1 RDAVPGR
8 SIRCRLGRWP
18 RAIREGSGR
27 ACLPSWPRCE
37 SDQGSSAHRAARPP
51 RSTPDVASDPQGGRL
66 SIRWPGPLMVGAG
79 LFLAGLTEPSW
90 WSLAMIPA
98 GLVLGLPA
106 LARIAPSGWFRAR
119 PGLPATAAAAFLLSA
134 AFFAVDGFVPLMLT
148 GVRGLSVAEAGIV
161 VTLATVAWS
170 LGSWWQSR
178 TAGRIGAPTLVA
190 GGTAVVALGIVCVAA
205 GLTSVPIIV
214 PYIGWGLA
222 GLGMGVAFPT
232 IPLAAMS
239 QASGGA
245 EPGQLSS
252 IRLTDTVGAGIGPGL
267 GGACI
272 AIAASAGSQLRVG
285 IAGAFVIGFAAALA
299 LIAIAR
305 RLPVGRPTESAT

>member
-1 RDAVPGR
+1 VFVAPLPLLIVTAAL
-8 SIRCRLGRWP
+8 I
-18 RAIREGSGR
+18 
-27 ACLPSWPRCE
+27 LPSM
-37 SDQGSSAHRAARPP
+37 
-51 RSTPDVASDPQGGRL
+51 PDVTGDAQAGRL
-66 SIRWPGPLMVGAG
+66 SIRWPVQLMVGAG

-178 TAGRIGAPTLVA
+178 TASRVGAPTLVA
-190 GGTAVVALGIVCVAA
+190 GGTAVVALGIVGVAA

-245 EPGQLSS
+245 EAGQLSS
-252 IRLTDTVGAGIGPGL
+252 ILLTDTLGAGIGTGL

-272 AIAASAGSQLRVG
+272 AIAASTGSQLRVG
-285 IAGAFVIGFAAALA
+285 IAGAFAIGFAAALA

-305 RLPVGRPTESAT
+305 RLPVGTPTDSAT